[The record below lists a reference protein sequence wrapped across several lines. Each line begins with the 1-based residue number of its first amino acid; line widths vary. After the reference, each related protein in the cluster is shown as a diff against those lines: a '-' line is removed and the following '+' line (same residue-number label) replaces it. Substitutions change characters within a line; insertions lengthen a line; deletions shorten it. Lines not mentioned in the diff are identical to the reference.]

1 VVAAVIVDFHAG
13 KALSVAVRSLL
24 DDGIERIVVVE
35 NGALG
40 STAGQLGELAD
51 SVQIVTPRENLGFG
65 AGVNRGMAVLGSEV
79 EWVVV
84 ANPDTEVHRGAL
96 AAMAQTFSEHPE
108 QGILGCTILSPSGQV
123 YPSVRRFPNPLDAA
137 GHALL
142 GLLNPTNRFTTRYR
156 SAGSRPDGGVDW
168 VSGAFF
174 GIRRSVF
181 EELGGFDESYF
192 MFCED
197 MDLCWRAHKAGW
209 GVGVAPTAVVTHLEG
224 ATRGSQPYRMILAH
238 HRSALRFASSTLTG
252 PRRVLL
258 PVAAVVLGLRLV
270 ATLGATALRS
280 RTS

>member
-1 VVAAVIVDFHAG
+1 MADAVIVDFHAG
-13 KALSVAVRSLL
+13 HALSAAVHSLL

-35 NGALG
+35 NGTPG
-40 STAGQLGELAD
+40 STAAELGDLAQR
-51 SVQIVTPRENLGFG
+51 VQIVAPRENLGFG
-65 AGVNRGMAVLGSEV
+65 AGVNRGVAALGPDADL
-79 EWVVV
+79 VVV
-84 ANPDTEVHRGAL
+84 ANPDTEVHRGAIE
-96 AAMAQTFSEHPE
+96 AMTQTFAEHPE
-108 QGILGCTILSPSGQV
+108 QGILGCTILSPSGEV

-142 GLLNPTNRFTTRYR
+142 GLVHPSNRFTARYR
-156 SAGSRPDGGVDW
+156 SPSTRPEGGVDW

-224 ATRGSQPYRMILAH
+224 ATRGSRPYRMILAH
-238 HRSALRFASSTLTG
+238 HRSALRFAATTMSG
-252 PRRVLL
+252 PRRLLL
-258 PVAAVVLGLRLV
+258 PVAALILGVRMVGALGSTFLRRKV
-270 ATLGATALRS
+270 A
-280 RTS
+280 